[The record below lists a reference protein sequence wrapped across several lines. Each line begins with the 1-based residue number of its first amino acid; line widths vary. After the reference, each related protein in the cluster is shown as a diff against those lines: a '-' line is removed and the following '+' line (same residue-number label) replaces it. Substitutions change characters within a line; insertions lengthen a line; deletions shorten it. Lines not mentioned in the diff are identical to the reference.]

1 MNNETVNVPQI
12 SVIMSVKNGADCL
25 DKSIQ
30 SILNQTLTDFE
41 FIICDDGSTDKTM
54 EVLMN
59 YMESDKRI
67 KVLQNTQSM
76 GLAYSLN
83 RCIEESRSDIIARQD
98 ADDASD
104 ITRLEKQYAFV
115 QSHPEYAIVGT
126 CWYNVLENGVKHPVD
141 VPREPSA
148 RDQMQRGLYMHP
160 SWMMRKSNL
169 EKVGFYTVN
178 KYTMRSQDYH
188 LVMKVLG
195 AGMKLYNMP
204 EKLYYYT
211 VDSETVKRSLNWS
224 RVRGLMWIRW
234 DSYKRN
240 HFPLWCYVYVLKP
253 LITNLIPRR
262 IMRAHYNKVYQQ
274 E

>member
-1 MNNETVNVPQI
+1 MQEESKKSPLI

-30 SILNQTLTDFE
+30 SILNQSFMDFE
-41 FIICDDGSTDKTM
+41 FIICDDGSTDNTFD
-54 EVLMN
+54 VLTR
-59 YMESDKRI
+59 YMMQDKRI
-67 KVLQNTQSM
+67 KILHNLQSK

-83 RCIEESRSDIIARQD
+83 RCIEESHSNIIARQD

-104 ITRLEKQYAFV
+104 LTRLEKQYAFV

-126 CWYNVLENGVKHPVD
+126 CWYNVLENGTKHPVN
-141 VPREPSA
+141 VPRKPSA

-160 SWMMRKSNL
+160 SWMMRKPDL
-169 EKVGFYTVN
+169 EKVGFYTAN

-204 EKLYYYT
+204 DKLYYYT

-224 RVRGLMWIRW
+224 RVIGLMWIRW

-240 HFPLWCYVYVLKP
+240 HFPLWCYIYVLKP
-253 LITNLIPRR
+253 LVTNLIPRK
-262 IMRAHYNKVYQQ
+262 IMKAHYNKVYQQ